1 MFNTKKIS
9 YRQALKRIEF
19 LEEQVKDLTFLTEN
33 QNERIKE
40 LKEDI
45 EKLIEND
52 GNNNWNKV
60 IPNPDDKEAWNK
72 YWQEHMTVSLVK
84 PSDLEH

>member
-1 MFNTKKIS
+1 MFNKKIS

-33 QNERIKE
+33 QAERIKE

-45 EKLIEND
+45 EKLVENT
-52 GNNNWNKV
+52 GIWEEV
-60 IPNPDDKEAWNK
+60 IPPDDEEAWNK
-72 YWQEHMTVSLVK
+72 YWQEHMSVSLVK
-84 PSDLEH
+84 PSDIND